1 MDIIE
6 NMLTALPAMSL
17 TNAEQIQR
25 LNDFFSENAGQI
37 IDTAKYM
44 FLAGF
49 GIAIVGI
56 LITFGTFKALR
67 IFREMSKL

>member
-1 MDIIE
+1 
-6 NMLTALPAMSL
+6 MLTALPAMSL
-17 TNAEQIQR
+17 TNAEQR

-56 LITFGTFKALR
+56 LITFGTFKALS